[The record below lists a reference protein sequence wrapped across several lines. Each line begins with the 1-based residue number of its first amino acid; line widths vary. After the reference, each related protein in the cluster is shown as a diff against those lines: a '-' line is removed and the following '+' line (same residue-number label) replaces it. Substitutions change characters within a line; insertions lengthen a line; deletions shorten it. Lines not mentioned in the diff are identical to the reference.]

1 MENTHT
7 HITSYR
13 TYGII
18 LVALLILTALTV
30 TVTWINVGRFAIAV
44 AIGIACM
51 KSSLV
56 LLYFMHLKFDMML
69 FRILVGMVFFLI
81 LVVFVVTFFDY
92 VFR

>member
-1 MENTHT
+1 MENTHK

-18 LVALLILTALTV
+18 LVALLTLTALTV
-30 TVTWINVGRFAIAV
+30 TVTWINAGRFAIAI

-56 LLYFMHLKFDMML
+56 LLYFMHLKFDLVL
-69 FRILVGMVFFLI
+69 FRILVGIVFFLI
-81 LVVFVVTFFDY
+81 LIVFIVTFFDY
-92 VFR
+92 MFR